1 MRKYLHIMALL
12 LVLAAVSCRG
22 PRVIPR
28 KDMVQVMRELLL
40 QEQQLRMNMPGRKV
54 DTLLVYEGIF
64 QAHGYNTDDFRRSL
78 DYYLQEPLRM
88 EKVMGEVAE
97 GLEKE
102 ADVYRKKVELDR
114 WTEQLMRIYGKK
126 VDTTAPRPRVR
137 PVDTLKVRFDD
148 DSVYLHKELD
158 SLSLVP
164 RDSLLYVNE

>member
-1 MRKYLHIMALL
+1 
-12 LVLAAVSCRG
+12 
-22 PRVIPR
+22 
-28 KDMVQVMRELLL
+28 
-40 QEQQLRMNMPGRKV
+40 
-54 DTLLVYEGIF
+54 
-64 QAHGYNTDDFRRSL
+64 
-78 DYYLQEPLRM
+78 
-88 EKVMGEVAE
+88 
-97 GLEKE
+97 
-102 ADVYRKKVELDR
+102 VYRKKVELDR